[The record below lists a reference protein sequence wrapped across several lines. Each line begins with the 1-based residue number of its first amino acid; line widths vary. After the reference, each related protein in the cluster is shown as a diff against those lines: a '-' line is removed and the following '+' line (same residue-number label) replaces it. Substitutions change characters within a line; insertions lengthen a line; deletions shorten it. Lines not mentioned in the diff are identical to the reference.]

1 VYVFSIHVFSTMSVL
16 ILTGAGE
23 DADTST
29 AAVRVET
36 NGVLGTCT
44 ATTPRSTLVYVY
56 RRTYTG
62 AAVLPYRLLC
72 THARVLT
79 HRCAQVSTEV
89 CSQVYHSRR
98 CADLHR
104 RFYVRLG

>member
-1 VYVFSIHVFSTMSVL
+1 MSVL
-16 ILTGAGE
+16 ILTGASE

-56 RRTYTG
+56 RQTHTHTHTHTRVQQCYHIDCCVHTHVYSHTG
-62 AAVLPYRLLC
+62 VLRYPQRCALRC
-72 THARVLT
+72 ITHAGVLT
-79 HRCAQVSTEV
+79 
-89 CSQVYHSRR
+89 YIGG
-98 CADLHR
+98 
-104 RFYVRLG
+104 FM